1 MVQRDAMNP
10 LLREMRRHHRRRFR
24 CGAWVLLFVVLAS
37 HSEPIVAATD
47 DFATRWIWSDFSSLG
62 GPEELL
68 VEDLDQDGRAEVLA
82 TASATWS
89 GPFGTESWW
98 QIGEFGDGYRQVWSS
113 LPQPGFLDGATLAH
127 EDGRLRVVFE
137 NDGQFLVIDVA
148 TRELVRTSSAPSS
161 QVRDHVV
168 ADLDGDGE
176 LELIGCSG
184 SGVFVLSFQ
193 TGALLRDSPAPSC
206 WLLDVGQFDSDPA
219 LELLLSRPGVTVLD
233 GSTLAVEW
241 SEIESGADWAQ
252 FADLDDDPLEEILI
266 GTSLGLSAI
275 DVATATTIWERPDL
289 ESTAGTTGEVD
300 PSSAGEELVI
310 LSFEES
316 PLVLSA
322 RTGVSLWAVET
333 WNRPASSV
341 RIGDVLGAGS
351 NQLVFSVAG
360 SLQAEAIVVVDS
372 STREVVRV
380 AHKTGFPTPSFQVF
394 DDLGDGT
401 SRIWAG
407 TSAGPIPAVAFELS
421 NRETSYDIDPPI
433 EPFERGRSTISQLDL
448 DPPREICWI
457 TCDGCGTPAVRCADL
472 ATHATQWT
480 VQLPDETAVTALAA
494 HDLDGDGTNEV
505 LVGAASLGLFAFEG
519 SNGWLRWRTPATVFG
534 TSDFGTIRVDDL
546 DSDGALEIV
555 AGSRSSRGNGQ
566 GRVWVFDA
574 ATGAVENGPSI
585 ASASALDLGDL
596 NGSGG
601 PEIVM
606 GDILGDVRILDPA
619 TGSSSAPIATA
630 SGVIEAVR
638 TSDFDR
644 DGATEIAVVAS
655 SRVEV
660 YEQLAPGPSWIGPP
674 LGQFAG
680 RDDSMFVLDANHN
693 GIDEILVS
701 TVVGFAL
708 FEGPEYLLLAA
719 GFETGDTS
727 EWSVSQP

>member
-1 MVQRDAMNP
+1 MSAILQGVHG
-10 LLREMRRHHRRRFR
+10 LHRRRFR
-24 CGAWVLLFVVLAS
+24 FGAWVLLYAALGS
-37 HSEPIVAATD
+37 HSPRIVAATD
-47 DFATRWIWSDFSSLG
+47 EFATLWTWSGTLG
-62 GPEELL
+62 GPGHLL
-68 VEDLDQDGRAEVLA
+68 VEDVDQDGRAEILA
-82 TASATWS
+82 SASATWG
-89 GPFGTESWW
+89 GPFGEESWW
-98 QIGEFGDGYRQVWSS
+98 YIGEFGDSYRQVWSS
-113 LPQPGFLDGATLAH
+113 LPQPGFLEGPTLAS
-127 EDGRLRVVFE
+127 EGGLLRVVFE
-137 NDGQFLVIDVA
+137 NQGQFLVVDVA
-148 TRELVRTSSAPSS
+148 SREAVRSISAPSA

-168 ADLDGDGE
+168 ADIEGDGE

-193 TGALLRDSPAPSC
+193 SGALLRETQTASC
-206 WLLDVGQFDSDPA
+206 WHLDVGQSDADPA
-219 LELLLSRPGVTVLD
+219 LEILLARPGVTVLD
-233 GSTLAVEW
+233 GSSLVVEW
-241 SEIESGADWAQ
+241 ADTEADTGWAR
-252 FADLDDDPLEEILI
+252 FANLDDDSVEEVLV
-266 GTSLGLSAI
+266 GTSLELLAV
-275 DVATATTIWERPDL
+275 DVTTTTTIWARSDL
-289 ESTAGTTGEVD
+289 GNVDGTVGEFD
-300 PSSAGEELVI
+300 SSSPGEELIV
-310 LSFEES
+310 LAYEQS
-316 PLVLSA
+316 PLALSA
-322 RTGVSLWAVET
+322 RTGLSLWVVDT
-333 WNRPASSV
+333 WSGPVSAV
-341 RIGDVLGAGS
+341 RIGDVLGRGS
-351 NQLVFSVAG
+351 NQLVFSVTG
-360 SLQAEAIVVVDS
+360 SAEREAIVVFEPT
-372 STREVVRV
+372 TREVVEV
-380 AHKTGFPTPSFQVF
+380 AHNTGYPTPSFQVL
-394 DDLGDGT
+394 DGLGGGP
-401 SRIWAG
+401 SLIWAG
-407 TSAGPIPAVAFELS
+407 TSASSIPAVAFELS
-421 NRETSYDIDPPI
+421 SRSIVYNLEPPI
-433 EPFERGRSTISQLDL
+433 EGHQRGRSTMAQLDL

-727 EWSVSQP
+727 EWSGSQP